1 MTELL
6 LIIGGIYL
14 LGKNLGDNVGVILTA
29 VLVICLVLGVLS
41 AGRKS
46 DRAYGNFV
54 DYWADGGPRRKR

>member
-1 MTELL
+1 MIELL

-14 LGKNLGDNVGVILTA
+14 LGKNLGDSVGVILTA

-46 DRAYGNFV
+46 DRAYSNFV
-54 DYWADGGPRRKR
+54 DYWAEGGPRRKR